1 MSVPWRL
8 DDLVTWVIDTSP
20 DKRLSFAHI
29 HGPPASAKA
38 IKIPMEIIESPR
50 IRDDHPTFIVQVLP
64 DFKRNAVIRG
74 QNTWSPNLELEPGQ
88 PMLKVETYLESES
101 SPDAISDRIL
111 FIIDADPDY
120 SAEYALALAAITTFA
135 ASRTTA
141 DSGLHI
147 KVATIS
153 WECIHQVTRELF
165 ESYNGSIFEFS
176 LRRSDPEPTEPVILK
191 TMPSDLLKYAT
202 VSPTNDS
209 GPLCLRFRDAMH
221 DAEDLDDWN
230 TMPSQW
236 DPWIRTSNTKGNCS
250 SIPTSLE
257 QPGAKIQ
264 MLHMDANSRIAELLP
279 SCHSVSILAS
289 PTVRRVIFDRR
300 SHQLLQTFLWV
311 SASEE
316 LQQFSWRSRVE
327 SYYYP
332 DVLCLDH
339 FKRHRATERRMKI
352 RNEHAEG
359 FMAALLEF
367 TEWPPGI
374 WELMRITQKKDDVF
388 NHGRDRLLFQGIT
401 NSEQGQL
408 QLPHRPITREAFYA
422 LLPEVNYDWR
432 LAHFLSMHSSPFIT
446 MIKAHL
452 APMLAAGNGPLELLH
467 VRRFDSR
474 TKTAMQECLNQCSLV
489 CGAGAW
495 VRRSTLWAA
504 KGLAGTID
512 EQPCPDATTPMAGDS
527 IRVLTVASAWLSGF
541 NLVLNR
547 VLRENNVEVEE
558 LGTIQESV
566 NEQAYNQISRDLL
579 QAYSHQVAFVSK
591 KKLKEGELPKLY
603 DFFTKRPFKPNL
615 NLAVI
620 DWDYLFGQENKVFG
634 VYTHLKRL
642 SDGGTTVCNWTW
654 IPAGVWREVREE
666 MEKVREKKQT
676 KKENNNDEYWQNKF

>member
-1 MSVPWRL
+1 MDIAWRL
-8 DDLVTWVIDTSP
+8 DDFVTRVIDTNP

-29 HGPPASAKA
+29 QGPPASPKA
-38 IKIPMEIIESPR
+38 IKIPMEIIVSPR
-50 IRDDHPTFIVQVLP
+50 VRDGHHTFTVQVLP
-64 DFKRNAVIRG
+64 DFKRNAVVRG
-74 QNTWSPNLELEPGQ
+74 QNPWSPNLELEPDQ
-88 PMLKVETYLESES
+88 PMLKAETYLELS
-101 SPDAISDRIL
+101 SPDAVSDRIL

-120 SAEYALALAAITTFA
+120 SAEDALALAAITTFA

-165 ESYNGSIFEFS
+165 ESYSESIFEFL
-176 LRRSDPEPTEPVILK
+176 LRRPDPEPIEPVILK

-202 VSPTNDS
+202 VSLTNDS

-250 SIPTSLE
+250 SISIT
-257 QPGAKIQ
+257 
-264 MLHMDANSRIAELLP
+264 ELLP

-374 WELMRITQKKDDVF
+374 WELMRITQEKDD
-388 NHGRDRLLFQGIT
+388 
-401 NSEQGQL
+401 QGQL

-432 LAHFLSMHSSPFIT
+432 VAHFLSMHSSPFST
-446 MIKAHL
+446 MVKAHL
-452 APMLAAGNGPLELLH
+452 APMLAAGNRHLELLH

-474 TKTAMQECLNQCSLV
+474 TKTAMQEFLNQCSLV
-489 CGAGAW
+489 CGAGAC

-504 KGLAGTID
+504 KGLAGMID

-527 IRVLTVASAWLSGF
+527 IRVLTVASVWLSGF

-547 VLRENNVEVEE
+547 VLRENN
-558 LGTIQESV
+558 
-566 NEQAYNQISRDLL
+566 LL

-603 DFFTKRPFKPNL
+603 DFFTKRSFKPNL
-615 NLAVI
+615 NLSVI
-620 DWDYLFGQENKVFG
+620 DWDYLFGQENKAFG

-654 IPAGVWREVREE
+654 IPAGVRKEVREE
-666 MEKVREKKQT
+666 MEKVWEKKQLRRRIIT
-676 KKENNNDEYWQNKF
+676 MILFARRQVSLWWNAQVIVKVTLELEVIPKSNTP